1 MIDIALKTAEAGYL
15 TRRLVEASQ
24 SLSIISLDC
33 GTDAGILVVESDKP
47 LQRIVYGRCLAQDI
61 FDKRGEVV
69 LTRNT
74 LLLEKELEIIQK
86 NKITEA

>member
-24 SLSIISLDC
+24 ILSITSFDC

-47 LQRIVYGRCLAQDI
+47 LSKIVYGRCLAQDI
-61 FDKRGEVV
+61 LDKRGEIV

-74 LLLEKELEIIQK
+74 LLLEQEIKIIQE
-86 NKITEA
+86 NKITKA